1 MSRFLIPLSEYNRIY
16 QVTHGVSQTFGG
28 AEKGCIFFACCG
40 ALILNKHYKI
50 KASAVAGAFALC
62 VNDTPEVAFFGENQG
77 GRIKLS
83 VPRKMLQRSMSSE
96 ASSLDA
102 VNTPGDFY
110 TIPDLELTNVLLDK
124 FLDRPAMRDLLNIVD
139 TWHGAR
145 RKPQLPSI
153 TMGDSAGHADARAPL
168 GTAQPVGKT
177 PPEADTFD
185 DASLNK
191 RMFADRDL
199 SPRISQNITDALM
212 SRVILPGLA
221 ALPTHENIPKQGAA
235 SQEQFLEW
243 SAMHFDNATAGEAR
257 RAFALT
263 LAATFERHLRRWMFR
278 HKTPKAGKMTFDAL
292 LAA

>member
-77 GRIKLS
+77 GRIVASLKGFHMWVQTETHLIDFMAPIFPESFVDQKLS

-153 TMGDSAGHADARAPL
+153 TMGDSAG
-168 GTAQPVGKT
+168 
-177 PPEADTFD
+177 DTH
-185 DASLNK
+185 
-191 RMFADRDL
+191 R
-199 SPRISQNITDALM
+199 
-212 SRVILPGLA
+212 
-221 ALPTHENIPKQGAA
+221 
-235 SQEQFLEW
+235 
-243 SAMHFDNATAGEAR
+243 
-257 RAFALT
+257 LT
-263 LAATFERHLRRWMFR
+263 LPRTTACGSW
-278 HKTPKAGKMTFDAL
+278 
-292 LAA
+292 

>member
-1 MSRFLIPLSEYNRIY
+1 MVI
-16 QVTHGVSQTFGG
+16 
-28 AEKGCIFFACCG
+28 
-40 ALILNKHYKI
+40 KH
-50 KASAVAGAFALC
+50 
-62 VNDTPEVAFFGENQG
+62 P
-77 GRIKLS
+77 
-83 VPRKMLQRSMSSE
+83 
-96 ASSLDA
+96 
-102 VNTPGDFY
+102 
-110 TIPDLELTNVLLDK
+110 
-124 FLDRPAMRDLLNIVD
+124 
-139 TWHGAR
+139 
-145 RKPQLPSI
+145 
-153 TMGDSAGHADARAPL
+153 GHADARAPL
-168 GTAQPVGKT
+168 GTAQPIGKT
-177 PPEADTFD
+177 PPEADTSD

-278 HKTPKAGKMTFDAL
+278 HKTPNAGKMTFDAL
-292 LAA
+292 LAAGLERIPKETDYSFIAATLSELVLVGNVLRHGNGRSVTALRHQSPDLWHDTPEEDHPWLEDTYLHAELMRVDEERIRRYGNAIVQFWGAADELTGTINAPRY